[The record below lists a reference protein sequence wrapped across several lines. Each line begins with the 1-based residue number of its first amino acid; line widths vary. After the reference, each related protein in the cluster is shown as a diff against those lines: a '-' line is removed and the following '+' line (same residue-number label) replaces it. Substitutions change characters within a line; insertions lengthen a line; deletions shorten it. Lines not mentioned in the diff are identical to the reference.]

1 MNSAWTSIIAAA
13 VLAAPM
19 RPAAADDAT
28 ARAGVIYNPA
38 GQHLWK
44 KEADRGYFKIFSVEV
59 EAAITLHKDPSSESS
74 VIKPLHRGDIVVSDG
89 TSHWGGAISWR
100 RIMSGLDDGWIPE
113 RNLVRARPRLLGSSL
128 IPAAGTCWGH
138 APAWKASWTDK
149 LVQISLFPGRTELG
163 IGAVLATQEPRTAML
178 AASAGGLSVEFVY
191 TSEACAP
198 VQGQSLVGTTGVLIV
213 TEQSGKRLLSGC
225 CEASPAAFAD

>member
-1 MNSAWTSIIAAA
+1 MA
-13 VLAAPM
+13 VLAASVAH
-19 RPAAADDAT
+19 AAADDA
-28 ARAGVIYNPA
+28 AVRAGVIYSPA

-44 KEADRGYFKIFSVEV
+44 KEADRGYFKIFGVED
-59 EAAITLHKDPSSESS
+59 EAAIILHKDPSSESS
-74 VIKPLHRGDIVVSDG
+74 VIKRLHRGDIVVSDG

-100 RIMSGLDDGWIPE
+100 RIMSELDDGWIPE

-128 IPAAGTCWGH
+128 IPAAGTCWGYD
-138 APAWKASWTDK
+138 PAWTASWTDK
-149 LVQISLFPGRTELG
+149 LVHVSLFPGRAELN
-163 IGAVLATQEPRTAML
+163 IGAVMATPERRASMLTA
-178 AASAGGLSVEFVY
+178 AAAGLSVDFIH

-225 CEASPAAFAD
+225 CEAAAAAFAD

>member
-1 MNSAWTSIIAAA
+1 MAPA
-13 VLAAPM
+13 V
-19 RPAAADDAT
+19 ADDA
-28 ARAGVIYNPA
+28 AVRAGLIYNPA

-44 KEADRGYFKIFSVEV
+44 KEADRGYFKIFGVED

-74 VIKPLHRGDIVVSDG
+74 VIKRLHRGDIVVSDG

-128 IPAAGTCWGH
+128 IPAAGICWGH
-138 APAWKASWTDK
+138 DPAWTASWTDK
-149 LVQISLFPGRTELG
+149 LIHVSLFPGRAELN
-163 IGAVLATQEPRTAML
+163 ISAVMATSERRTSL
-178 AASAGGLSVEFVY
+178 LTASAAGLSVDY
-191 TSEACAP
+191 IHTNEACAP

-225 CEASPAAFAD
+225 CEAAAAAFAD